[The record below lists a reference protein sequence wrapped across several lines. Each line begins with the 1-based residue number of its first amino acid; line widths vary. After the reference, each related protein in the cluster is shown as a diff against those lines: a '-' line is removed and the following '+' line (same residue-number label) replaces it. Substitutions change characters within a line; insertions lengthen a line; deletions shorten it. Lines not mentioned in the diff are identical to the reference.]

1 MARFRFRLQNIL
13 NIKLKM
19 ETQARQEFANARKAL
34 DREEEHLAM
43 LQRRGE
49 EIQREGVELRSGVL
63 DFHAIRD
70 NETGRMLNEQR
81 IREQQIVIKRAGAVL
96 EKARQNLEDAI
107 KERKIYERLRERAF
121 DEFMVEEN
129 RAESKVIDELT
140 TYTYGQKGA
149 Q

>member
-63 DFHAIRD
+63 VFHAIRD

-81 IREQQIVIKRAGAVL
+81 IREQQIVIKRARAVL

>member
-81 IREQQIVIKRAGAVL
+81 IREQQIVNKRARAVL

-140 TYTYGQKGA
+140 TYTYGQKGT